1 MYGIN
6 FYADTAALS
15 LATFFDTIDR
25 MFFTPNFRTY
35 ENLTFFNDPTMFK
48 LIIFG
53 LYFGILAAALVMFYT
68 KRVLGA
74 FVRALDKNGA
84 LSKENAKTLSELGF
98 EKNIFVKLALLTGYT
113 LRRVVYFVP
122 APADEATEN
131 KNKKAKKPKKDA
143 PDATAGGNLAE
154 LGAYGYKPD
163 LRRDSFYISE
173 EKRDVTVGRFEARG
187 SGILSVLAVA
197 LIGIVMVVVIFK
209 LAPFAVSMID
219 SFIGGFKNEP
229 DILN

>member
-25 MFFTPNFRTY
+25 TFFTPNFGTY
-35 ENLTFFNDPTMFK
+35 ENLSFFNDPTMFR

-53 LYFGILAAALVMFYT
+53 LYFGIIAAALFMFYT

-98 EKNIFVKLALLTGYT
+98 EKNIFVKLALITGYT
-113 LRRVVYFVP
+113 LRHVVYFVP
-122 APADEATEN
+122 APADETEEN
-131 KNKKAKKPKKDA
+131 AKKKAKKLKKGA
-143 PDATAGGNLAE
+143 PDASSGGNLAE
-154 LGAYGYKPD
+154 LGVYGYRADLSRDAFYIPEEKKYTADIRFDSKGANIGTAVIVIIVSLVICALICHFLPD
-163 LRRDSFYISE
+163 LIKMVDNFISIT
-173 EKRDVTVGRFEARG
+173 KG
-187 SGILSVLAVA
+187 
-197 LIGIVMVVVIFK
+197 
-209 LAPFAVSMID
+209 
-219 SFIGGFKNEP
+219 N
-229 DILN
+229 

>member
-25 MFFTPNFRTY
+25 TFFTPNFGTY
-35 ENLTFFNDPTMFK
+35 ENLSFFNDPTMFR

-53 LYFGILAAALVMFYT
+53 LYFGIIAAALFMFYT

-98 EKNIFVKLALLTGYT
+98 EKNIFVKLALITGYT

-122 APADEATEN
+122 APADETEEN
-131 KNKKAKKPKKDA
+131 AKKKAKKLKKGA
-143 PDATAGGNLAE
+143 PDASAGGNLAE
-154 LGAYGYKPD
+154 LGVYGYRAD
-163 LRRDSFYISE
+163 LSRDAFYIPE

-187 SGILSVLAVA
+187 NGLLSVLAVA
-197 LIGIVMVVVIFK
+197 VIGIVVVVLIFK
-209 LAPFAVSMID
+209 FAPYIVSMID
-219 SFIGGFKNEP
+219 SLAGGFKNEP
-229 DILN
+229 DVLN